1 MIERLT
7 EASSLAGLG
16 LVVSGIAGLLGGW
29 RNPAA
34 WAEVLGGIA
43 AILKRE
49 GAAR

>member
-16 LVVSGIAGLLGGW
+16 LVISGAAGLVLNW
-29 RNPAA
+29 KNPAA

-49 GAAR
+49 GRAA